1 MVMMKMKSDNWGCL
15 FAVIAFM
22 VLGWAVFAEEI
33 TTENL
38 LPNGTN
44 NASNYQT
51 VDTSIPN
58 VTTNGFNTTG
68 NIRNWGQEIETTGT
82 GGINVTGS
90 LVGIT
95 TGEDTTNQDKLDN
108 GVTLNSTTV
117 VQNCE
122 YQGSNWQCGQ
132 AKPGQDT
139 YTTTVSIL
147 DADGNVLST
156 VNQIRNNDAGYGSNA
171 YKYSDTVTYTGTGS
185 NQFYWAWEGVDL
197 GYTQYNTNLGGPN
210 LLGAKL
216 TMTYDNVVLQAETI
230 EEIEEVIDEFI
241 EWEQEFTEP
250 VIEPPVAF
258 VPLVFEETFLE
269 EFEEFL
275 LEEPQTIVI
284 LEEEFEALEEEFEEV
299 EILQVFGGP
308 EIVEEPQEEE
318 TITEPAM
325 EIAAAS
331 IMEEQGKPTET
342 TPVETVS
349 EEIAS
354 EPSGPS
360 SEPVALTE
368 PQEESEEEEYNE
380 PTVTTETFASNETSE
395 EENAVE
401 KPQGE
406 TSSIQAEVKVEEKET
421 PDIKV
426 NVETIT
432 AKVET
437 IVKDVDKQLA
447 VINVVTQRVMVS
459 ASPNLSNYT
468 AANADLFQPQVFYSP
483 REYSESVDL
492 SVYESEIY
500 TDADVV
506 KQIVMNDPVYKYQEN
521 LRKAKFN
528 RIEAERQLLEIRGY

>member
-1 MVMMKMKSDNWGCL
+1 MAMNSLINWAYGLITL
-15 FAVIAFM
+15 F
-22 VLGWAVFAEEI
+22 VLGFAAFAEDI
-33 TTENL
+33 TTGNL

-44 NASNYQT
+44 NASSYQS

-58 VTTNGFNTTG
+58 ITTNGFNTTG
-68 NIRNWGQEIETTGT
+68 NIRDWGQELETTGT

-95 TGEDTTNQDKLDN
+95 TGDDTTTQEKLNN

-147 DADGNVLST
+147 DANGNVLST
-156 VNQIRNNDAGYGSNA
+156 VNQVRNNDAGYNSNA

-216 TMTYDNVVLQAETI
+216 TMTYDNIVLQTETI

-241 EWEQEFTEP
+241 EWEQGFTEP
-250 VIEPPVAF
+250 VIEPPVEF
-258 VPLVFEETFLE
+258 VPPVFEETFLE

-308 EIVEEPQEEE
+308 EIVEEPQTEE
-318 TITEPAM
+318 TVGEPAM
-325 EIAAAS
+325 EIAAAT
-331 IMEEQGKPTET
+331 IMEEQSEPTET
-342 TPVETVS
+342 TPVETVP
-349 EEIAS
+349 EEVAS

-360 SEPVALTE
+360 NEPVAMTE
-368 PQEESEEEEYNE
+368 PQEEAEEEEYNE
-380 PTVTTETFASNETSE
+380 PTVTTETFASNETAE
-395 EENAVE
+395 EENIVE
-401 KPQGE
+401 EPKGE
-406 TSSIQAEVKVEEKET
+406 ANGVQAEIKVEEKET
-421 PDIKV
+421 AEIKV
-426 NVETIT
+426 DVDSIT

-447 VINVVTQRVMVS
+447 VISVVTQRVMVS
-459 ASPNLSNYT
+459 KAPNLSNYT
-468 AANADLFQPQVFYSP
+468 AANADLFQPQLFYSP
-483 REYSESVDL
+483 RNYNDSVDL
-492 SVYESEIY
+492 GVYESEIY
-500 TDADVV
+500 TDGNVV
-506 KQIVMNDPVYKYQEN
+506 KQIVMNDPVYKYQED
-521 LRKAKFN
+521 LRTATFN